1 MPGVNKQKL
10 EQFGKGQLRF
20 TQIFNF
26 DAQQIASLLICGH
39 NYFSQGKLQ
48 EAKKIFEGLAVLD
61 PNNPYINSILGAIYQ
76 GLEQHDV
83 AILRYTSAINVFPQ
97 DIVSLT
103 NRAEIYLNQGKFVEA
118 SEDLRKIIQLDPQR
132 QNPSANRAR
141 VLVALTTE
149 SLEQIKQR
157 QH

>member
-26 DAQQIASLLICGH
+26 DAQQIASLLVCGH
-39 NYFSQGKLQ
+39 NFFSQGKLQ
-48 EAKKIFEGLAVLD
+48 EAQRIFDGLAILD
-61 PNNPYINSILGAIYQ
+61 PNNSYINNILGAIYQ
-76 GLEQHDV
+76 RLEQYDA
-83 AILRYTSAINVFPQ
+83 AILRYSRAIELFPQ

-118 SEDLRKIIQLDPQR
+118 SKDLKKVIELDPER
-132 QNPSANRAR
+132 KNRSANRAR
-141 VLVALTTE
+141 LLVALTTE
-149 SLEQIKQR
+149 SLEQVKQR
-157 QH
+157 HH